1 MLLLENLTCRAEA
14 DAITFT
20 AIHFLVNHKLSPKT
34 SSFEV
39 NSRCL
44 FKIQYFYIVANT
56 FLSDTQ
62 NINRFFKKCVKSGY
76 LFTHLSSTGLLG
88 PAGCCICGF
97 ITRVPSGG
105 QTHNKVEGCFFF

>member
-1 MLLLENLTCRAEA
+1 MLLLENLTCTAEA

-62 NINRFFKKCVKSGY
+62 NINRFFFKNVLSLVIY
-76 LFTHLSSTGLLG
+76 LLIYPLLDCWDQLVVVFV
-88 PAGCCICGF
+88 AL
-97 ITRVPSGG
+97 
-105 QTHNKVEGCFFF
+105 

>member
-1 MLLLENLTCRAEA
+1 MLLLENLTCTSEA

-62 NINRFFKKCVKSGY
+62 NINRFFFLNVLSLVIY
-76 LFTHLSSTGLLG
+76 LLIYPLLDCWDKN
-88 PAGCCICGF
+88 ALWWAN
-97 ITRVPSGG
+97 S
-105 QTHNKVEGCFFF
+105 